1 MSIYD
6 DLRGVAN
13 SVLADFQHGVVQYV
27 PVVTVPGATPDRPAS
42 SVKGTPL
49 TVQTVV
55 RSVSTKYV
63 DGSHVV
69 MSDKQVTIPNDGVVS
84 PQMSG
89 FVRIDNIDH
98 KIIEIMPRPASGDP
112 VVWTVV
118 VRR

>member
-13 SVLADFQHGVVQYV
+13 TVMNEFQHGVVQYV

-42 SVKGTPL
+42 SAKGTPL
-49 TVQTVV
+49 TVPTVA

-63 DGSHVV
+63 DGAHIV
-69 MSDKQVTIPNDGVVS
+69 MSDKQVTIPNNGVVS
-84 PQMSG
+84 PDLSG

-98 KIIEIMPRPASGDP
+98 KIIEIMPRPASGVP
-112 VVWTVV
+112 IAWTVV